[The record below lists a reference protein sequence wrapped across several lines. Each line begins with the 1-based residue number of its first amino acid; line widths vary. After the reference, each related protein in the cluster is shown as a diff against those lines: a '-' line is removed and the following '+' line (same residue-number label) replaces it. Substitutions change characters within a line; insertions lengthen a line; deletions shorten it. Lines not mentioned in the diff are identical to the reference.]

1 MYEGSELA
9 MWLPGGGGGS
19 LRVGTP
25 FTEHRAG
32 QCSLSGKQGGGDRE
46 GRREL
51 DRTGFVGQRTGLSTD
66 GLLEGS
72 EQRGTCCVI
81 RFEGVLLCDAP
92 SENSRRA

>member
-1 MYEGSELA
+1 MG
-9 MWLPGGGGGS
+9 LPS
-19 LRVGTP
+19 
-25 FTEHRAG
+25 
-32 QCSLSGKQGGGDRE
+32 GGDAIHRTPSRPVLLE
-46 GRREL
+46 RKARRRGLRGRR
-51 DRTGFVGQRTGLSTD
+51 GVGSHRVCRPED